1 MDLNMDPSTLF
12 TVTKVLAN
20 KAGLDTRQID
30 GIVALGGYNYLSTT
44 NSSNTKRELVGRDSV
59 YT

>member
-1 MDLNMDPSTLF
+1 MDPSTLF

-20 KAGLDTRQID
+20 KAGMDTRQIG

-44 NSSNTKRELVGRDSV
+44 NSSNTKGELVGRDSV

>member
-12 TVTKVLAN
+12 TATKVLAN

-30 GIVALGGYNYLSTT
+30 GIVALGGYNYLPTT
-44 NSSNTKRELVGRDSV
+44 SSNAKRELVERNNV